1 MLRTFPK
8 VRRFFTSPRLL
19 SAIFVG
25 FCLFFIL
32 SALSLWISG
41 NLWFRCPPTCA
52 EKRLVSSQPSLY
64 LCTLPDSGEACL
76 VQKHRLPEWLG
87 RAAILGITP
96 LLVYWGLHKKKWFS
110 SFNLSSLFLGFWLI
124 FFLIFAGVYKE
135 IFQTSVM
142 RFICTSCYPISPD
155 SLPKEGSLLLTK
167 DLVHSVFIFYPL
179 YFSLG
184 SLCYLKNKK
193 TNRAAW
199 WGAVSLSVFAF
210 LLHLYL
216 ALQSIPTLVGS
227 IAIY

>member
-8 VRRFFTSPRLL
+8 VRRFFTSPGLFL
-19 SAIFVG
+19 ATFIC

-32 SALSLWISG
+32 SALLLWISG
-41 NLWFRCPPTCA
+41 NLWFPCPSTCD
-52 EKRLVSSQPSLY
+52 EKRLTSSQPNLY

-96 LLVYWGLHKKKWFS
+96 LLVCWVLHKKKWFS
-110 SFNLSSLFLGFWLI
+110 SSNLPSFFLGFWLI
-124 FFLIFAGVYKE
+124 FFLIFAGAYKE

-142 RFICTSCYPISPD
+142 RFICTSCYPISQD
-155 SLPKEGSLLLTK
+155 SIPKEESLLLTK
-167 DLVHSVFIFYPL
+167 DLVHSMFIFYPL

-184 SLCYLKNKK
+184 SLLYLKNKK
-193 TNRAAW
+193 TNRANW

-210 LLHLYL
+210 FLHLYL
-216 ALQSIPTLVGS
+216 ALQSIPILIGPMV
-227 IAIY
+227 IF